1 VGAGSN
7 NPAGVFF
14 RMTSDWGSAFPG
26 QEVNY
31 TLVVRNNTN
40 GPLNNVRLRSELPA
54 NLSVLGASSDSGQDP
69 QVVGNTVEYSSTQL
83 AAGSGVEVTVRTQ
96 IKPTVAIGTLLL
108 AQGQLSYDGLAQPT
122 FSNLVS
128 VLVVSSQQAT
138 ATNTVVASN
147 TALPATATAG
157 GAYPPPATAS
167 APANTTTSVAS
178 PTVSGTSAPTVAP
191 SATRSTTNT
200 PVPPPT
206 ATLPPAGGGT
216 PELPPTDAGVP
227 LAGIILLGLTMLT
240 RTVRL
245 HRAKSRM

>member
-1 VGAGSN
+1 
-7 NPAGVFF
+7 
-14 RMTSDWGSAFPG
+14 MTSDWGSAFPG

-40 GPLNNVRLRSELPA
+40 AALNSVRLRSELPS

-69 QVVGNTVEYSSTQL
+69 AVVGNTVEYSATQI
-83 AAGSGVEVTVRTQ
+83 AAGAGVEVTVRTQ
-96 IKPTVAIGTLLL
+96 IKPTVAVGTLLL
-108 AQGQLSYDGLAQPT
+108 AQGQLSYDSLSQPT

-128 VLVVSSQQAT
+128 VLVVNSQQAT
-138 ATNTVVASN
+138 ATSTATASS
-147 TALPATATAG
+147 TTLAATATSG

-167 APANTTTSVAS
+167 PSVATATVAATSPTRSGTASATTVPSAPA
-178 PTVSGTSAPTVAP
+178 
-191 SATRSTTNT
+191 TTNT
-200 PVPPPT
+200 PLPT

-216 PELPPTDAGVP
+216 GELPNTDAGVP

-245 HRAKSRM
+245 HRAKNRI